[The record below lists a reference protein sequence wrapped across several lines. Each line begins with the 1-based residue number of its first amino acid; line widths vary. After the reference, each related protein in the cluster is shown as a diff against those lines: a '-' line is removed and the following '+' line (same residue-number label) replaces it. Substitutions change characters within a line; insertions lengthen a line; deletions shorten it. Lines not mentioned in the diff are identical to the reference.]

1 MSATIVHNALLD
13 ILQKDSA
20 LNSEFSAL
28 LTGTVSSSSTIVTG
42 SGTLFSSELA
52 VDDYIGTASKGYRK
66 VITITSDTVVIVE
79 SAFDTALATEAIY
92 KTETEKGFMDLAN
105 TAPGKLLRVHYTGS
119 SDIDGMVA
127 KQMGLSTSQQNLYAA
142 YRFVLIVLFYEP
154 NPITADERKCTYE
167 KMIRDVIDN
176 NMTIDSTCVGN
187 TEIGTSIFTKHVE
200 DAIYYGV
207 IPLLCFKKEIRGN
220 R

>member
-20 LNSEFSAL
+20 LHSEFSVL
-28 LTGTVSSSSTIVTG
+28 LTGTVSSSSTTVTG

-52 VDDYIGTASKGYRK
+52 VDDYIGTVSKGYRK
-66 VITITSDTVVIVE
+66 VISITSDTILIVE

-92 KTETEKGFMDLAN
+92 QTEIKKGFMDLAN

-119 SDIDGMVA
+119 ADIDGMIA

-154 NPITADERKCTYE
+154 NAITSDERKCAYE

-176 NMTIDSTCVGN
+176 NMTIGGTCIGN
-187 TEIGTSIFTKHVE
+187 TEIGASIFAKHVE
-200 DAIYYGV
+200 DAIYYGT
-207 IPLLCFKKEIRGN
+207 IPLMCYKKEIRGN